1 MTYKWEDNSFF
12 GEMKKLVS
20 LHTVSEVSEL
30 LSEERLREFVNF
42 GKAHFFP
49 HLHNS
54 NKAEHSHTGIFQT
67 ISISQRE
74 RREFGQKL
82 ICKEERSYMCGICTF
97 CMLSMSLHL
106 RDTEEIKDRGGIP
119 KAAGGTRLTIGR

>member
-1 MTYKWEDNSFF
+1 MTCKWEDNSFF

-49 HLHNS
+49 TCTTQIRLS
-54 NKAEHSHTGIFQT
+54 TPILEFSKPFQFL
-67 ISISQRE
+67 RE
-74 RREFGQKL
+74 RGGNLDKSLFVRKKGA
-82 ICKEERSYMCGICTF
+82 ICVVYVPFVCS
-97 CMLSMSLHL
+97 
-106 RDTEEIKDRGGIP
+106 
-119 KAAGGTRLTIGR
+119 A